1 MNVGRKPIEKE
12 LKRIEELLKKEQER
26 DTLLDQVKQDLAE
39 LPKNEWI
46 VFEYIIDNPYIKMGL
61 DFMAGGVKGK
71 FRSVQDGKLVYIQR
85 IK

>member
-1 MNVGRKPIEKE
+1 MNIGRKPIEKE

-26 DTLLDQVKQDLAE
+26 DTLLDQVKHDLAE

-46 VFEYIIDNPYIKMGL
+46 VFEYTIDNPYIKMGL
-61 DFMAGGVKGK
+61 DFMAGGVKDE

>member
-46 VFEYIIDNPYIKMGL
+46 VFEYTIGNPYIKMGL
-61 DFMAGGVKGK
+61 DFMAGDVKGK

>member
-1 MNVGRKPIEKE
+1 MNVGRKPTEKE
-12 LKRIEELLKKEQER
+12 LKRIEELLKKEQEK
-26 DTLLDQVKQDLAE
+26 DTLLDQVKHDLAE

-46 VFEYIIDNPYIKMGL
+46 VFEHTTDSSFIKMSL
-61 DFMAGGVKGK
+61 DFMADGVKGE

>member
-26 DTLLDQVKQDLAE
+26 DTLLDQVKHE

-46 VFEYIIDNPYIKMGL
+46 VFEHTIDNPYIKMGL
-61 DFMAGGVKGK
+61 DFMADGVKGK
-71 FRSVQDGKLVYIQR
+71 FRSIQDGKLVYIQR
-85 IK
+85 VW